1 MATSTIV
8 WIIVAVVA
16 VVVIVGVLLWMARTQ
31 RDRRRAA
38 QAEELRD
45 HVRQESVKVQRR
57 EALADETAAR
67 AQAEAD
73 AKAAEAAR
81 LQERA
86 DTHRTEATTSRDRLD
101 EKWAHADSL
110 DPRAQSVE
118 TSQTTDDG
126 VRENGGPLDDRGD
139 LGGNVNEAPRT
150 SPAPGRGN

>member
-67 AQAEAD
+67 ARAAQAEAD

-126 VRENGGPLDDRGD
+126 VRENGGPLA
-139 LGGNVNEAPRT
+139 NEAPRT